1 MVTHFRED
9 SFLKKHCNC
18 LRHPSGHGTSLVGWD
33 NTLSIFAVSGGID
46 EGGCDGN
53 WGPESWLL
61 LSHAHCEGRFSQRYL
76 YVDNYA
82 HPAISDKK
90 PPGISLSELLSS
102 NNVAK
107 IPRFKQA

>member
-9 SFLKKHCNC
+9 SFLQKHCNY
-18 LRHPSGHGTSLVGWD
+18 LRRHSGHGTSLVGWD

-61 LSHAHCEGRFSQRYL
+61 LSHAHCEGGFSQRYL
-76 YVDNYA
+76 YVDVHIQLYL
-82 HPAISDKK
+82 IK
-90 PPGISLSELLSS
+90 SLLVFELLSS
-102 NNVAK
+102 NNVAS
-107 IPRFKQA
+107 